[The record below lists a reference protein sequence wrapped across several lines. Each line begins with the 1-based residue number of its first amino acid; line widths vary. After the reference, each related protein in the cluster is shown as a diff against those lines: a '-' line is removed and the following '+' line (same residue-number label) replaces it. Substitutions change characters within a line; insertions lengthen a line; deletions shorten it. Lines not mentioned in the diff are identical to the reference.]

1 MSNRTAVEFLID
13 ELRNHIAEGTLDALA
28 ITRLRRQAK
37 DLEKCQIIEA
47 FMEAKVKWVTKI
59 NDDGTMSLSNEIAY
73 TNGEEFYNQKYK

>member
-1 MSNRTAVEFLID
+1 MSNKTAVEFIID

-47 FMEAKVKWVTKI
+47 FMEEKVKWLPKI
-59 NDDGTMSLSNEIAY
+59 HDDGTMSISNEIAY
-73 TNGEEFYNQKYK
+73 QNGEDYYNQRYK